1 MKKISRSEKLK
12 IYEKIKTLVL
22 ILLVTVAV
30 FLGYRVFEIYSSQT
44 TANSTDQSNT
54 SLGFAED
61 TAGGTEEAQLKD
73 FCHWSGAEVVMANT
87 PGGRCK
93 ISNSDDLYVVFE
105 EAFSLIR
112 DAYLKDSNSLSL
124 STKAEWTNN
133 LGKNSLYLKYPSKRF
148 TSFEAAF
155 NNAPSSHLASLISDY
170 TEIVFV
176 PDNEGRLTLLL
187 RGEDGSKF
195 VKIKTDWI
203 SEKINSIILE
213 YKQKGDPNLKF
224 AYELDLADHSL
235 IPNPMF
241 LTYDSGISVPDIIA
255 NVPRIYK
262 SGLNFTKTTDFTT
275 GLIQIFGYNPNTV
288 RQYVNSDG
296 TLIFVGETGTLSI
309 YQHGK
314 IEYKSL
320 AASEGIQL
328 KRSSQPAEYSASLKI
343 CEIVEKIF
351 KISGIDPDNSS
362 FNLKLTKMPF
372 SFEQS
377 NAEEIHFDYFADD
390 ILIDFGN
397 ESAISAVVEDGKLT
411 ELKMHIKNI
420 ELLSSQSN
428 LPNFWE
434 GTDSFSGGSSIPVK
448 LIYKFNNIKEP
459 IEANWQSWGG
469 IIEYGFKTT

>member
-22 ILLVTVAV
+22 ILLVAVAV

-44 TANSTDQSNT
+44 TANSTNQSST
-54 SLGFAED
+54 PSGFAED
-61 TAGGTEEAQLKD
+61 PAIDTAETQLED
-73 FCHWSGAEVVMANT
+73 FCRWTGAEVVLANT
-87 PGGRCK
+87 PDGRCK
-93 ISNSDDLYVVFE
+93 VSNSDDLYAIFD
-105 EAFSLIR
+105 EAFSIIR
-112 DAYLKDSNSLSL
+112 SAYIADSNTLSL
-124 STKAEWTNN
+124 ATEAEWTNN
-133 LGKNSLYLKYPSKRF
+133 LGKNSLYLKYPSERY

-155 NNAPSSHLASLISDY
+155 NNAPSSRLASLISDY

-176 PDNEGRLTLLL
+176 PDREERLTLLF
-187 RGEDGSKF
+187 RGESGTKF
-195 VKIKTDWI
+195 VKLKTNHI

-213 YKQKGDPNLKF
+213 YKQKGNPNLKF
-224 AYELDLADHSL
+224 AYELDLADRSL
-235 IPNPMF
+235 MPDPMF
-241 LTYDSGISVPDIIA
+241 LAADGDFSVSDIVA
-255 NVPRIYK
+255 NVPRTYK

-328 KRSSQPAEYSASLKI
+328 KRSSQSAEYSASLKI

-351 KISGIDPDNSS
+351 KISGIDPGSSS
-362 FNLKLTKMPF
+362 FDLKLTKMPL
-372 SFEQS
+372 SFEQD
-377 NAEEIHFDYFADD
+377 NAEELHFDYFVDD
-390 ILIDFGN
+390 ILIDFGKD
-397 ESAISAVVEDGKLT
+397 SAISAVTEDGKLT

-420 ELLSSQSN
+420 EVLSSHN
-428 LPNFWE
+428 NIPNFWHK
-434 GTDSFSGGSSIPVK
+434 TDTFLGGSSTPVK
-448 LIYKFNNIKEP
+448 LVYKFDNIKEP
-459 IEANWQSWGG
+459 MQAKWQNWG
-469 IIEYGFKTT
+469 E

>member
-54 SLGFAED
+54 SLGFAEG
-61 TAGGTEEAQLKD
+61 TASGTEEAQLKD
-73 FCHWSGAEVVMANT
+73 FCHWSGAEVVLANT
-87 PGGRCK
+87 PDGRCK
-93 ISNSDDLYVVFE
+93 ISNSDDLYTIFE

-112 DAYLKDSNSLSL
+112 IAYLADSNIISL
-124 STKAEWTNN
+124 TTEAEWTNN
-133 LGKNSLYLKYPSKRF
+133 LGKNSLYLKYPSERV
-148 TSFEAAF
+148 TSFEASF
-155 NNAPSSHLASLISDY
+155 NNVPSAHLASLISDY

-176 PDNEGRLTLLL
+176 PENEVRLTLLL
-187 RGEDGSKF
+187 RGESGTKF
-195 VKIKTDWI
+195 IKIKTDHI

-213 YKQKGDPNLKF
+213 YKQKGDQNLKF
-224 AYELDLADHSL
+224 AYELDLAKNSL
-235 IPNPMF
+235 MPDPMF
-241 LTYDSGISVPDIIA
+241 LASGNGFSVPDIIA
-255 NVPRIYK
+255 NVPRTYK
-262 SGLNFTKTTDFTT
+262 AGLNFTKTTDFTT

-328 KRSSQPAEYSASLKI
+328 KRTSQSAEYSASLKI
-343 CEIVEKIF
+343 CEIVKNIF
-351 KISGIDPDNSS
+351 KISGIDAGSS
-362 FNLKLTKMPF
+362 SLDLKLTKMPL
-372 SFEQS
+372 SFEQD
-377 NAEEIHFDYFADD
+377 NAEEIHFDYFVDGV
-390 ILIDFGN
+390 LIDFGN
-397 ESAISAVVEDGKLT
+397 ESAISAVTEDGKLT

-420 ELLSSQSN
+420 EVLSSHSN
-428 LPNFWE
+428 LSNFWE
-434 GTDSFSGGSSIPVK
+434 ETDDFSGGSFMPVK
-448 LIYKFNNIKEP
+448 LVYKFNNIKEP
-459 IEANWQSWGG
+459 IEAKWQSWG
-469 IIEYGFKTT
+469 E